1 MGRSWKVPAWKRIEP
16 SPPRS
21 LWVSSMTP
29 VTLTFLV
36 LSPLP
41 PPVSELTRSPT
52 AYGKP
57 LKQQSDCMTLA
68 IVDASDSNTRGY
80 QVPAHTMLEA
90 STRKGEQVA
99 AGRFIVSSKKNL

>member
-1 MGRSWKVPAWKRIEP
+1 
-16 SPPRS
+16 
-21 LWVSSMTP
+21 MTP
-29 VTLTFLV
+29 VTLTLLV
-36 LSPLP
+36 PSPLP
-41 PPVSELTRSPT
+41 PPVSELTRSST